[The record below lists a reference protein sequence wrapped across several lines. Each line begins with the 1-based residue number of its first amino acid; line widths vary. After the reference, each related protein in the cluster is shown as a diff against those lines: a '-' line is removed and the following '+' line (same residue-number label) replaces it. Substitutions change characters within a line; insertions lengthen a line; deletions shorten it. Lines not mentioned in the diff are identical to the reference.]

1 MHNLVL
7 IVIIILTLAVF
18 SVLFAYQFGFLGCEG
33 EGEDDGCPPSVPGWP
48 GSGNHGG
55 SGGSSDHGGGSNDNG
70 GGSND
75 HGGGSND
82 HGGGSNDHGGG
93 SNDSGSNDHG
103 GGGTDDHGGDSHNGT
118 SGNDDTGDTLDECL
132 NKQSGI
138 QTDQPLDL
146 LAFQKYMDY
155 LANNYAIRGDLNEQ
169 EWKLDSENAGTRKSN
184 MQALELQVND
194 YLTRIDISK
203 GDDWI
208 PISDSTN
215 VGDPW
220 YSSAATFGDLS
231 NFLMNKFLRIYLASP
246 EESKYSQSPQIKTIL
261 DSFVMLVQS
270 KLKLPPDDF
279 TFPWG
284 KNWYEFSVTYPTFL
298 TLWFVARHC
307 VADTSSTWFSYLDRP
322 SVMRLSDNSLR
333 KCQTQLW
340 SAPANKWKF
349 VFTIAAQDDVDHAAL
364 TYFNNFYAYPVV
376 GVTVDTDNK
385 PNKCTE
391 AGCGIISMG
400 WLRQGSNVVLMG
412 LPWTIG
418 MAYNYMMVKPTQF
431 ARLIDELR
439 LDSSVKEYQYKEN
452 YISKY
457 MVIQIRVNEAFRF
470 NDQGIFG
477 DGSFIYHVS
486 VTAYGYLTSS
496 YRQNKALNFL
506 FEQAASKDENAASKK
521 QNIDR
526 YYEKYIF
533 SKLEHPSFSVHT
545 NFLYSRTNNL
555 KSAFYFE
562 GQLGAFVMHRISIV
576 ALKTKNWALIY
587 RCQRKG
593 VSYYEADK
601 TNDSYY
607 ASWVHMRLIVD
618 KYLTTS
624 LDNRMLN
631 FYLGCEFLRAEPMSI
646 WRLPSL
652 GTTTYPFDLSNSV
665 PPVSAVVHFYDSL
678 DTCACG
684 SFQAFCV
691 DEEFTLTPVS
701 ITRSEYASFVSD
713 QTEKD
718 TEYGDTNES
727 TPVNYFKE
735 VIDTD
740 ALKTKGIT
748 FDASGGDETFAAAGT
763 KQRLVH
769 TTYEMILV
777 TQNGFH
783 CVRRST
789 LTKGDKGQNN
799 QQKQSLSLG
808 LGRTYNTG
816 ILTQTVKVVKEGQQI
831 IIGDFTIYI
840 MFGGGK
846 EFKMTSFKN
855 ENGIK
860 QTAVSI
866 DVDDYYAFSVLY
878 MDDPTSPPINE
889 LTQDPSLS
897 TENNVYTANIES
909 FNWSLRYRDSYIYL
923 YNKTDGSMKISRPYN
938 GESDGSNSSYF
949 QITRKDAR
957 KLLGDERVQ
966 SYRIR
971 SASNALRAINYDTD
985 KEREE
990 AATDAAILDN
1000 PEASAE
1006 NVDVK
1011 YMVRIE
1017 QKELYPDHGIDELE
1031 CGARF
1036 KEYLRGNYEARVENV
1051 KILN

>member
-33 EGEDDGCPPSVPGWP
+33 EGEDDECPDEEPVPGRP
-48 GSGNHGG
+48 GGGGHGGGGGG
-55 SGGSSDHGGGSNDNG
+55 SGGSGGGGSGG
-70 GGSND
+70 GGSGGGG
-75 HGGGSND
+75 GGGSGGD
-82 HGGGSNDHGGG
+82 GGGGS
-93 SNDSGSNDHG
+93 G
-103 GGGTDDHGGDSHNGT
+103 GGGDSSHNGQ
-118 SGNDDTGDTLDECL
+118 GGDGDGGDDGSLDECL

-184 MQALELQVND
+184 MQALELQIND
-194 YLTRIDISK
+194 YLTRIDVSK

-208 PISDSTN
+208 PISDYTN

-231 NFLMNKFLRIYLASP
+231 NFLINKFLRIYLASP
-246 EESKYSQSPQIKTIL
+246 EDSKYSQSPQIKTIL
-261 DSFVMLVQS
+261 DSFVLLVQS

-307 VADTSSTWFSYLDRP
+307 VTADDTSSWFSYLDRP

-340 SAPANKWKF
+340 SAPAHKWKF

-376 GVTVDTDNK
+376 GVTVDTENK
-385 PNKCTE
+385 PNKCTD

-418 MAYNYMMVKPTQF
+418 IAYNYMMVKPTQF

-439 LDSSVKEYQYKEN
+439 LDSSVKEYQFKEN

-506 FEQAASKDENAASKK
+506 FEQAASKDETASSKK

-533 SKLEHPSFSVHT
+533 AKLEHPSFNVHT

-562 GQLGAFVMHRISIV
+562 GQLGAFVMHRISMV

-631 FYLGCEFLRAEPMSI
+631 FYLGCEFLRAEPLSI

-652 GTTTYPFDLSNSV
+652 GTTTYPFDLSNSI

-678 DTCACG
+678 ETCACG

-691 DEEFTLTPVS
+691 DEEFTLTPVN
-701 ITRSEYASFVSD
+701 ITRNEYASFVSD
-713 QTEKD
+713 QTENE
-718 TEYGDTNES
+718 TEYGDTKES
-727 TPVNYFKE
+727 SPVNYFKK
-735 VIDTD
+735 VVDTD
-740 ALKTKGIT
+740 ELKARGIT
-748 FDASGGDETFAAAGT
+748 FNLSDEDDDETFAAAGT

-783 CVRRST
+783 CVRKST
-789 LTKGDKGQNN
+789 LTKGDKGKNN
-799 QQKQSLSLG
+799 QQKQKLSLG

-816 ILTQTVKVVKEGQQI
+816 ILTQNVKVIKEGQQI
-831 IIGDFTIYI
+831 VIGDFTIYI
-840 MFGGGK
+840 MFGGVSD
-846 EFKMTSFKN
+846 FKQTSFKN
-855 ENGIK
+855 ENGIT

-878 MDDPTSPPINE
+878 MDDPSSPPINE
-889 LTQDPSLS
+889 LTQDPTLS
-897 TENNVYTANIES
+897 TENNVYSANIES

-1036 KEYLRGNYEARVENV
+1036 KEYLRSNYEARVENV